1 METKTAKAAGDTLR
15 EARKRAGLTI
25 AELSY
30 RAKVSPG
37 TICDWETRAMPP
49 APLARWRIAAILEI
63 PTQELFPGTD
73 PLPWERT
80 PAEDAGLRKKRQ
92 DQIELMAKVP
102 GHIPPAGLF
111 PDGEPGK

>member
-25 AELSY
+25 AELAY

-37 TICDWETRAMPP
+37 TITQYQKYGIPP
-49 APLARWRIAAILEI
+49 APLARWRIAAILGI
-63 PTQELFPGTD
+63 AAQELFPGTD

-80 PAEDAGLRKKRQ
+80 PAEDANLRKKRQ

>member
-1 METKTAKAAGDTLR
+1 MKEQETKAAGDTLR

-25 AELSY
+25 AELAY
-30 RAKVSPG
+30 KAKVSPA
-37 TICDWETRAMPP
+37 TITQHEKYGIPP
-49 APLARWRIAAILEI
+49 APLARWRIAAILEM
-63 PTQELFPGTD
+63 PTQELFPDTD

-80 PAEDAGLRKKRQ
+80 PAEELALRKKRQ

-102 GHIPPAGLF
+102 GHVPPAGLF